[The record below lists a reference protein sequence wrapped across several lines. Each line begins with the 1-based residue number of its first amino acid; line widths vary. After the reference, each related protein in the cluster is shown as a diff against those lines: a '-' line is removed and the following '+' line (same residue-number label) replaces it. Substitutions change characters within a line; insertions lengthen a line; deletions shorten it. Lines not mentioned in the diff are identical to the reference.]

1 MAKELLTG
9 TITRTCYG
17 ASLRRGTI
25 MRNGKT
31 MPATGTECKSARTAN
46 EPGTTLRKQKKATRP
61 SKLSP
66 RKQLPQPH
74 PVTESSIWTEALFG
88 AELLLL
94 HATPVYYGFGIPRG
108 DGSAVVLIPGFL
120 GTDVYLT
127 ELHAWLGRIG
137 YRPYFSGIGINAD
150 CPNLLIQR
158 HVNET
163 VETARIE
170 TGRKIH
176 LIGHSLGGV
185 IARSIAGARPAD
197 IASVITLASPIRGTV
212 ANRAVVHAADAIR
225 LRILQEHGDGVLPH
239 CYTGRCTCNF
249 IDSLRREVPESM
261 LQTAIYTRDDGI
273 VDWRYCMTRDPDF
286 DFEVPG
292 THIGMAFNPSAYTI
306 VAERLRKA
314 QSG

>member
-1 MAKELLTG
+1 M
-9 TITRTCYG
+9 
-17 ASLRRGTI
+17 
-25 MRNGKT
+25 
-31 MPATGTECKSARTAN
+31 
-46 EPGTTLRKQKKATRP
+46 RKQKKAARP
-61 SKLSP
+61 SKLRS
-66 RKQLPQPH
+66 RRQSPQPQ
-74 PVTESSIWTEALFG
+74 PEAETSLWTEALFG
-88 AELLLL
+88 AEVLLL
-94 HATPVYYGFGIPRG
+94 HATPVYYGFGTPRG
-108 DGSAVVLIPGFL
+108 DDSGVVLIPGFL
-120 GTDVYLT
+120 GTDLYLM
-127 ELHAWLGRIG
+127 ELHGWLGRIG

-163 VETARIE
+163 VERALDE

-185 IARSIAGARPAD
+185 IARSIAGGRPND

-225 LRILQEHGDGVLPH
+225 LRILQEHGNSVLPH

-249 IDSLRREVPESM
+249 IDSLRREVPDSM

-273 VDWRYCMTRDPDF
+273 VDWRYCMTRNPAV

-292 THIGMAFNPSAYTI
+292 THIGLAFNPSAYAI
-306 VAERLRKA
+306 VAERLAKA
-314 QSG
+314 QSSA